1 MDGLNPESSNSSS
14 PTVTQKDNTRQQHQE
29 MDGLNPETSNSSS
42 PTVTQKDN
50 TRQQYQEMDGLNPE
64 TSNSS
69 SPTVTQKDNT
79 RQQYQEMDG
88 LNPETSN
95 SSSPTVTQKDNILQ
109 QHQEIDG
116 LNPESPKTTQ
126 DQYTRLNEKF
136 DRLRENGEW
145 ELFWNEI
152 QNLRD
157 EIKNLRESEIIDV
170 QLIVYYQITCA
181 TYMHKELK
189 KCKTFH
195 KEFKKL
201 ITKSENS
208 TVFKVEALFMKAAM
222 RRSEEGYKDS
232 AMLLSRAVE
241 LAATIPPGLTTAWV
255 HCMYAVAI
263 TILAKDAGDREEAS
277 KHVDEAKQ
285 HFGIAREHA
294 QKLDAFPK
302 AKRDLT
308 ETVLINEALLDLGS
322 CIRGNGLHSVSP
334 LSIEEISTLEG
345 NLKKE
350 MEQASQLTDSQCQ
363 YYFILHELMQCD
375 LNYRLSQLHQRRY
388 HRQYRETALLHAK
401 TATDKAM
408 KNRFPEL
415 LNYSRNRLAYLAY
428 SLI

>member
-1 MDGLNPESSNSSS
+1 
-14 PTVTQKDNTRQQHQE
+14 
-29 MDGLNPETSNSSS
+29 
-42 PTVTQKDN
+42 
-50 TRQQYQEMDGLNPE
+50 
-64 TSNSS
+64 
-69 SPTVTQKDNT
+69 
-79 RQQYQEMDG
+79 
-88 LNPETSN
+88 
-95 SSSPTVTQKDNILQ
+95 
-109 QHQEIDG
+109 
-116 LNPESPKTTQ
+116 
-126 DQYTRLNEKF
+126 
-136 DRLRENGEW
+136 
-145 ELFWNEI
+145 
-152 QNLRD
+152 
-157 EIKNLRESEIIDV
+157 
-170 QLIVYYQITCA
+170 
-181 TYMHKELK
+181 MHKELK

-350 MEQASQLTDSQCQ
+350 MEQASQLTDSQC
-363 YYFILHELMQCD
+363 
-375 LNYRLSQLHQRRY
+375 
-388 HRQYRETALLHAK
+388 
-401 TATDKAM
+401 
-408 KNRFPEL
+408 
-415 LNYSRNRLAYLAY
+415 
-428 SLI
+428 